1 MLEYRDDQLWLYWG
15 SSLYGHLLTFKLT
28 VSSAMHTCPFGV
40 DGPFLAAFSVT
51 PACVPCHLHGVHSVR
66 LQVRNDRLVSVS
78 IMCVMNQF
86 LSHHFIFIIRLVE
99 VDVISADY
107 SVAATTLRWSPFHK
121 HGCRVDR
128 LSGNLNRFIRHCKVQ
143 FDFVNI
149 NSINCNTDVK

>member
-1 MLEYRDDQLWLYWG
+1 MLEYKEDQLWG

-66 LQVRNDRLVSVS
+66 LQARNDRLVSVS

-86 LSHHFIFIIRLVE
+86 LSHHFIFIICLVE

-107 SVAATTLRWSPFHK
+107 SVAAATLRWSPFHK

-143 FDFVNI
+143 FDFVNV
-149 NSINCNTDVK
+149 NSINCNMDVK